1 MRLVVFGATGPT
13 GRQIVGQATA
23 AGHRVVAVARRPE
36 VIDVR
41 HSLLK
46 VARGDVMD
54 PESVAAAVI
63 DAEAVLSALGAANL
77 KQPTKLY
84 SQGTAT
90 IVSAMAAAGVAR
102 FVGVTAAPVAP
113 ALEKS
118 ALDRYFAHPLLW
130 RFFGGGYADM
140 QAMERVLAHSEC
152 DWTIFRPPR
161 LTNGPLTNRYRT
173 AVGKPLPRC
182 WSLRRADLAAVMLA
196 SLGDASLIS
205 KAVAIAN

>member
-23 AGHRVVAVARRPE
+23 AGHHVVAVARRPE
-36 VIDVR
+36 VMDVR

-54 PESVAAAVI
+54 PESVAAAVM

-102 FVGVTAAPVAP
+102 FIGVTAVPVAP
-113 ALEKS
+113 ASEKS
-118 ALDRYFAHPLLW
+118 ALDRYFVHPLLW

-140 QAMERVLAHSEC
+140 QAMERAVAHSGC

-161 LTNGPLTNRYRT
+161 LTNGVLTGRYRT

-182 WSLRRADLAAVMLA
+182 WTLRRADLAAVMLA